1 MTMAVPILITGVPNR
16 FILGKL
22 KETFEVHMLDEAADR
37 EAFLSA
43 VGPRIRGVANC
54 SATPRAL
61 MDRLPSLEI
70 VSHFGVGYDPIDVVA
85 AAERGIV
92 VTNTPDVLTEEVAD
106 TAFGLLIMTVREL
119 SAAERWLRAGRWV
132 SEGPYRLTPGSL
144 RGRTMGI
151 LGYGRIGQ
159 AIARRA
165 EACGLKVAYHNR
177 RPVEGAPYPY
187 HGSPVALAEAVDILM
202 VVLPGGA
209 ATRHTVNAD
218 VLKALGPEG
227 VLVNIGRGSV
237 VDEAALVAAL
247 EAGHIRSAGLDV
259 FEDEPNV
266 HPGLMTREDVVLLPH
281 VGSASEHT
289 RGAMAALQVE
299 NLVAWFEGRRPPT
312 PVPETPLPA
321 GR

>member
-1 MTMAVPILITGVPNR
+1 
-16 FILGKL
+16 
-22 KETFEVHMLDEAADR
+22 
-37 EAFLSA
+37 
-43 VGPRIRGVANC
+43 
-54 SATPRAL
+54 
-61 MDRLPSLEI
+61 
-70 VSHFGVGYDPIDVVA
+70 
-85 AAERGIV
+85 
-92 VTNTPDVLTEEVAD
+92 
-106 TAFGLLIMTVREL
+106 
-119 SAAERWLRAGRWV
+119 
-132 SEGPYRLTPGSL
+132 
-144 RGRTMGI
+144 
-151 LGYGRIGQ
+151 
-159 AIARRA
+159 
-165 EACGLKVAYHNR
+165 
-177 RPVEGAPYPY
+177 
-187 HGSPVALAEAVDILM
+187 VALAEAVDILM